1 MAHLLIGWVAAIAG
15 AGAQTGRYLHGM
27 DEWHTEDI
35 DIEVDRRLH
44 VVCAEREVMDPSRGR

>member
-44 VVCAEREVMDPSRGR
+44 VSVQSAR